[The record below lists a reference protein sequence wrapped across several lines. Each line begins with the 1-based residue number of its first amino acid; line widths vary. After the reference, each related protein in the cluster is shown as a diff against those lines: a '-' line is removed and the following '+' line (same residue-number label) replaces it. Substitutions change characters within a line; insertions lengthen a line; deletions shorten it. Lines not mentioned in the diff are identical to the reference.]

1 MGHFL
6 QVRREIIYETNKGYK
21 KLSKKEKIER
31 FLNLIAIIRY
41 NCDYICGYQK
51 YGRCVYGK
59 DISGKLYRL
68 IAEGR
73 KRKKPSPIER
83 EGKYIVS
90 R

>member
-41 NCDYICGYQK
+41 NCDYICGY
-51 YGRCVYGK
+51 
-59 DISGKLYRL
+59 
-68 IAEGR
+68 
-73 KRKKPSPIER
+73 
-83 EGKYIVS
+83 
-90 R
+90 